1 MNLEGLESRLA
12 LIREAMLDIRVS
24 GKIAPPMTW
33 IQKYV
38 VSKPSGKK
46 YYYYRVMEA
55 TNKRSCTG
63 SIQGKIKLYLG
74 NKWNPKY
81 QSYRKAL
88 ERRNQLQLLQRRY
101 DKLMAIYKAALA
113 KVVGLGEFEGTSEA
127 AGQEGSVCEP
137 LLTSNTLGLAMSK
150 IEALEKKIVQMKEGI
165 EALALFLGLGTIE
178 SILSTG

>member
-12 LIREAMLDIRVS
+12 LIREAMLDIRES
-24 GKIAPPMTW
+24 GKIAPPLTW

-46 YYYYRVMEA
+46 YYYYRVMES

-113 KVVGLGEFEGTSEA
+113 KVVGLGDFEATSKA
-127 AGQEGSVCEP
+127 AGQEESVCQP
-137 LLTSNTLGLAMSK
+137 ILTTNTEGLAMSK
-150 IEALEKKIVQMKEGI
+150 IEALEKKIGQMKDRI
-165 EALALFLGLGTIE
+165 EAIALFLGLGTTE

>member
-1 MNLEGLESRLA
+1 MNLEELESRLA
-12 LIREAMLDIRVS
+12 LIREAMLDVRAS

-81 QSYRKAL
+81 HSYRKAL

-101 DKLMAIYKAALA
+101 DKLMAIYLRSI
-113 KVVGLGEFEGTSEA
+113 GES
-127 AGQEGSVCEP
+127 SWVR
-137 LLTSNTLGLAMSK
+137 
-150 IEALEKKIVQMKEGI
+150 
-165 EALALFLGLGTIE
+165 
-178 SILSTG
+178 